1 MTQSLRK
8 AACRTYALQA
18 LNWLLR
24 SVSQPACLH
33 DLLWCF
39 VAALEANSTTAS
51 NGSNMNDDKAGS
63 SGKDKKNKKIEAAMQ
78 QQKAAAAGLAASS
91 EGLFDHPTEDITIAG
106 TTFNKVEFLKVN
118 FFN

>member
-1 MTQSLRK
+1 MVLYLFSNIFLHNVLISTSAMTQSLRK

-78 QQKAAAAGLAASS
+78 QQKAVRRWF
-91 EGLFDHPTEDITIAG
+91 GLFRRLI
-106 TTFNKVEFLKVN
+106 
-118 FFN
+118 

>member
-78 QQKAAAAGLAASS
+78 QQKAAAAGLASS

-106 TTFNKVEFLKVN
+106 TVSHRENKD
-118 FFN
+118 FFFC